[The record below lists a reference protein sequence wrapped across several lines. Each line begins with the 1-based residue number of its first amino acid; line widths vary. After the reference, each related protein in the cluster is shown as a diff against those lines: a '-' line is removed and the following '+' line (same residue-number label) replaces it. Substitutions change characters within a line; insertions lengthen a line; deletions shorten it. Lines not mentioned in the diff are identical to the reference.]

1 MTTWVVMFF
10 ILPPGFRLVSD
21 TVENLK
27 TDVNPKIPTVTLT
40 WAPPLI
46 LETTTTISDVSSYHI
61 RFKPNRG
68 RHYEEAFVDGSTTSI
83 VLNRESGLTSH
94 TTFTFEVRAQSGDGM
109 GQWKAVSTFVGEFK
123 KML

>member
-1 MTTWVVMFF
+1 MF
-10 ILPPGFRLVSD
+10 ILPPAFRLVPD

-27 TDVNPKIPTVTLT
+27 TDVNPNIPSVTLT

-46 LETTTTISDVSSYHI
+46 LENATTISDVSSYHI

-68 RHYEEAFVDGSTTSI
+68 QNYEEAFVDGSTTSI
-83 VLNRESGLTSH
+83 VLNRESGLTTH
-94 TTFTFEVRAQSGDGM
+94 TTFTFEVRAQSGDDM
-109 GQWKAVSTFVGEFK
+109 GQWKSVSAFVGELK